1 MNIQYLNQ
9 NHINQNQI
17 QTFPFH
23 LVEPSPWPLLTSFA
37 LLTSTVSAVM
47 YFHGFEHGATLLSIG
62 LGLTA
67 MSMILWFKDVILEGT
82 EKIIYIHLPQRENY
96 FIS

>member
-1 MNIQYLNQ
+1 
-9 NHINQNQI
+9 
-17 QTFPFH
+17 
-23 LVEPSPWPLLTSFA
+23 
-37 LLTSTVSAVM
+37 M